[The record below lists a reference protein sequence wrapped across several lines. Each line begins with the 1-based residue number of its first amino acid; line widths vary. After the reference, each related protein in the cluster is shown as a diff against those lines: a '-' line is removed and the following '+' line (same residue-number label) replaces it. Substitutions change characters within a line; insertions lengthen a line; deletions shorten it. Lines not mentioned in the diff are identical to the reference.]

1 MKKCLA
7 LLLAL
12 VVLVMAGCASNDP
25 APVPEGARESITL
38 ANTSAIPDYDPMNW
52 YLTSQSTLFTNVYST
67 LVDVIL
73 DDDLSVVCRPNLAKS
88 WETEEDG
95 LVWVFHLNENAVYSD
110 GSKVTADHVKTC
122 FERQMTN
129 PYTMSYVAMIDS
141 IEVRDENTV
150 AFRLSYN
157 WPSVPNCW
165 YMIAIYNVDLYDA
178 DKDTYI
184 KNPVGS
190 GPYTLTSLD
199 ETAGTMTMTLKDNWW
214 GDEKPAIKTINVRTI
229 TDPSTLVIALQNG
242 EIDVSSLTGSNLRLV
257 EGDKNL
263 VMKQS
268 ISIVPFQLLI
278 NANTEPLNN
287 DKLREAISYAIDYD
301 AIRNAT
307 CSGYASSKDSTIVFA
322 TPEMDIPAEVQQYS
336 YDPDRARQ
344 LVEESGLPTPV
355 DVGEIIGG
363 TSNGSAEMVQQYLEA
378 VGIQAKVT
386 SYETN
391 TMVQMLMSGQ
401 FGLGITTGAGGQ
413 SAFENLLNYYGTNQP
428 YNFNKFS
435 NAEVDAILEQ
445 MQSTSD
451 AAETQTLLAQAL
463 NIIVA
468 QHTNLNLGVSA
479 QYTVYRAGLEV
490 PPVYNGVDMIR
501 VK

>member
-1 MKKCLA
+1 M
-7 LLLAL
+7 
-12 VVLVMAGCASNDP
+12 
-25 APVPEGARESITL
+25 
-38 ANTSAIPDYDPMNW
+38 
-52 YLTSQSTLFTNVYST
+52 
-67 LVDVIL
+67 
-73 DDDLSVVCRPNLAKS
+73 
-88 WETEEDG
+88 
-95 LVWVFHLNENAVYSD
+95 
-110 GSKVTADHVKTC
+110 
-122 FERQMTN
+122 
-129 PYTMSYVAMIDS
+129 
-141 IEVRDENTV
+141 
-150 AFRLSYN
+150 
-157 WPSVPNCW
+157 
-165 YMIAIYNVDLYDA
+165 
-178 DKDTYI
+178 
-184 KNPVGS
+184 GS

-229 TDPSTLVIALQNG
+229 TDPSTLVIALQKG
-242 EIDVSSLTGSNLRLV
+242 EIDVSSLMGSSLRLV

-268 ISIVPFQLLI
+268 ISVVPFQLLI

-287 DKLREAISYAIDYD
+287 GKLREAISYAIDYN

-307 CSGYASSKDSTIVFA
+307 CSGYVSSKDSTIVFA

-344 LVEESGLPTPV
+344 LVAESGLSTPV

-445 MQSTSD
+445 
-451 AAETQTLLAQAL
+451 
-463 NIIVA
+463 I
-468 QHTNLNLGVSA
+468 LNLTDMEYVQCAKSYGTSSFKIILRHVLPNALGPIIIMLAGSVSGTILGAASYSFMGFGVQQPTPEWGAIISA
-479 QYTVYRAGLEV
+479 SRQFMRLSPTYAIIPGMAIVITAMSINLVGDGLRDALD
-490 PPVYNGVDMIR
+490 PRLKD
-501 VK
+501 